1 MDFIGWLSIIGYKS
15 NMIMIKCCLVC
26 EAVNI
31 PWAQIESNENECVKC
46 WGKSGK
52 EREREMDGWME
63 EETKK
68 YDMHWLKVC
77 HQRANIFL

>member
-46 WGKSGK
+46 RGKSGIK
-52 EREREMDGWME
+52 REREIWMDGRGD
-63 EETKK
+63 KK
-68 YDMHWLKVC
+68 VRHAL
-77 HQRANIFL
+77 A